1 VIKNTAYFFL
11 VLFLLVPFAGCQ
23 KETATG
29 KKPMAEKVKALEI
42 KPAATKTDE
51 TKKVE
56 QEEYKYDSK
65 GRRDPFL
72 SLVITTKQKPAKK
85 RGASPIESFEIDEI
99 QLLAIA
105 WHHNKYYALVMLPDK
120 KTYTISEGMT
130 LGLQGG
136 KVFKITKDTIVIR
149 EYVKD
154 YKGEMK
160 SRDSILKLH
169 KGE

>member
-1 VIKNTAYFFL
+1 MAYL
-11 VLFLLVPFAGCQ
+11 LLVIFFFIPFTGCQ
-23 KETATG
+23 KEPATS
-29 KKPMAEKVKALEI
+29 KKPMAEKVKSLEA
-42 KPAATKTDE
+42 KPAATKSDE
-51 TKKVE
+51 TKKIE

-72 SLVITTKQKPAKK
+72 SLVVTKKEKPAKK
-85 RGASPIESFEIDEI
+85 RGASPVESFEIDEI

-105 WHHNKYYALVMLPDK
+105 WNHNKYYALVMLPDK

-130 LGLQGG
+130 LGLQDG
-136 KVFKITKDTIVIR
+136 KVYKINKDTVLIR

-154 YKGEMK
+154 YKGEIK
-160 SRDSILKLH
+160 PRDSILKLH